1 MEFLLDC
8 KPKYEIVA
16 AFCRLYTMIL
26 INHRYQ
32 LPSVLVVMF
41 ISLCSQA
48 QSITARLNLTQ
59 NPPLDLLATR
69 SVVLFD
75 YTYSKSQLEEA
86 QKSFQNIGID
96 PIAYFEIDKVFAG
109 NDMQK
114 AFSAYFTSRQVKYV
128 VILEK
133 AKDEF
138 LFTTT
143 ILGKESDLF
152 DSGQAAWRVS
162 NPRIDNLMLTI
173 WQDTWRSQ
181 KKRNFLIN
189 DLPETDIFVDPF
201 KGRRGAY
208 YAIDLKVDN
217 LAVIKFGNEQ
227 MDKELEQ
234 FFIDN
239 YPLKYQIVEAGSNEQ
254 ELRKQGFHYVLR
266 FVHTRGVI
274 AREVLSYDLSKEEKN
289 YVSITFPT
297 GQLQLKVIPRE
308 KVIYKFYFRHI
319 DNGNV
324 FLGTKWDADDT
335 WLDALRN
342 HVLAFKQEARLN

>member
-1 MEFLLDC
+1 MIPINRRYLLI
-8 KPKYEIVA
+8 PLFFAV
-16 AFCRLYTMIL
+16 
-26 INHRYQ
+26 
-32 LPSVLVVMF
+32 S
-41 ISLCSQA
+41 ISFCSQA
-48 QSITARLNLTQ
+48 QSITAKLNLTQ

-75 YTYSKSQLEEA
+75 YAYTRKQLGEI
-86 QKSFQNIGID
+86 QKSFQKIGID
-96 PIAYFEIDKVFAG
+96 PIAHFEIDKVFAG

-128 VILEK
+128 IILEK
-133 AKDEF
+133 ANDVF
-138 LFTTT
+138 FFTATL
-143 ILGKESDLF
+143 LGKESNLF
-152 DSGQAAWRVS
+152 DSGQLAWRVS
-162 NPRIDNLMLTI
+162 NTRIDNLMLTI
-173 WQDTWRSQ
+173 WQDSWRSQ
-181 KKRNFLIN
+181 KKQNFLIN

-208 YAIDLKVDN
+208 YAIDLRVDN

-234 FFIDN
+234 FFLDN
-239 YPLKYQIVEAGSNEQ
+239 YPLKYKIVEAGSNEQ

-319 DNGNV
+319 DTGNV
-324 FLGTKWDADDT
+324 YLGTKWDADDT
-335 WLDALRN
+335 WLQALRN